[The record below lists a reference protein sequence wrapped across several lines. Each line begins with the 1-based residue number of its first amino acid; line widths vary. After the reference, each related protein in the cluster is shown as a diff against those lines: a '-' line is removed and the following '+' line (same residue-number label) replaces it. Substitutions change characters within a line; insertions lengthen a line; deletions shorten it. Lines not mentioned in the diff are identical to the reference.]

1 MKTLVVF
8 VVILLCYGAPAAQ
21 ELPPDILADQYL
33 LAATTALQNQD
44 RQAAI
49 SAFQKI
55 EALAVTP
62 PAEFFYF
69 YGKVLVENG
78 IATNNVPS
86 IEKGQALLKKYIV
99 AAGREAEHY
108 RSALEVLNTAEEY
121 WQTPEVVRKVDAQMV
136 RIAGGTFIMGCT
148 SEQTNCLGR
157 EKPAH
162 QVQVSSFELSK
173 YEVTQELWEAVIGET
188 SHFKHC
194 PRCPIE
200 RVSWEDAQAFLQKL
214 NAGGGRYRLPSE
226 AEWEYAARGGQ
237 RSRGYQYAGS
247 NNPDAVAWYNENSG
261 DKAHPVGQ
269 KQANELGLYDL
280 SGNVSEWVQDCW
292 NSNYHGAPSDGRAWE
307 RGDCGDRVLRDG
319 SWLEPPWLLRSASRG
334 GHSADYRGISNGFRI
349 ARSLP

>member
-8 VVILLCYGAPAAQ
+8 VVILLCYGVPTAQ
-21 ELPPDILADQYL
+21 DLPPDMLADQYL
-33 LAATTALQNQD
+33 LAATTALQNQA

-55 EALAVTP
+55 EALDITP
-62 PAEFFYF
+62 PTEFFYF
-69 YGKVLVENG
+69 YGKVLVGNG
-78 IATNNVPS
+78 VATNTVPS
-86 IEKGQALLKKYIV
+86 IEKGQSLLKKYIA

-148 SEQTNCLGR
+148 SEQTDCLGR

-237 RSRGYQYAGS
+237 RSRGYQYSGS
-247 NNPDAVAWYNENSG
+247 DNLDAVAWYGENSG
-261 DKAHPVGQ
+261 DKTHPVGQ

-280 SGNVSEWVQDCW
+280 SGNVEEWVQDCW
-292 NSNYHGAPSDGRAWE
+292 NDSYAGAPSNGRAWE
-307 RGDCGDRVLRDG
+307 RGDCSRRVMRG
-319 SWLEPPWLLRSASRG
+319 GYSGMGPRYLRSAGRSG
-334 GHSADYRGISNGFRI
+334 VPGTLGFPTFGFRL